1 MTVSVSPEVHNL
13 GQLAAGDYLYFAIRG
28 DGMADVKLR
37 FRIIGVVG
45 VKKAMRIP
53 LFVENLSNLE
63 SWYIIH
69 HSDPLR
75 EHGFSWIFL

>member
-1 MTVSVSPEVHNL
+1 
-13 GQLAAGDYLYFAIRG
+13 
-28 DGMADVKLR
+28 MADVKLR
-37 FRIIGVVG
+37 FRIIGVIG